1 MKKIKKPSVGRWV
14 RSIFCR
20 AMGICVTIAVIYFEF
35 HYITNSM
42 SIEFAPEDIFILTIF
57 AISVIVVSILLIKLS
72 ARVDKLEDAL
82 VEVMNEV
89 ADAEDNSV
97 KFSRITQELIL
108 ELSNRFEVDSCEK
121 KS

>member
-1 MKKIKKPSVGRWV
+1 
-14 RSIFCR
+14 
-20 AMGICVTIAVIYFEF
+20 
-35 HYITNSM
+35 M
-42 SIEFAPEDIFILTIF
+42 SIEFTPEDIFILTIF

>member
-1 MKKIKKPSVGRWV
+1 
-14 RSIFCR
+14 
-20 AMGICVTIAVIYFEF
+20 
-35 HYITNSM
+35 M
-42 SIEFAPEDIFILTIF
+42 SIEFTPEDIFILTIF
-57 AISVIVVSILLIKLS
+57 AISVIVISILLIKLS
-72 ARVDKLEDAL
+72 ARVNKLEDAL

>member
-1 MKKIKKPSVGRWV
+1 M
-14 RSIFCR
+14 
-20 AMGICVTIAVIYFEF
+20 TIAVIYFEF

-42 SIEFAPEDIFILTIF
+42 SIEFTPEDIFILTIF
-57 AISVIVVSILLIKLS
+57 AISVIVISILLIKLS
-72 ARVDKLEDAL
+72 ARVNKLEDAL